1 MIDAASLSAEAS
13 SFVASTISGSAPHV
27 VFVFVFAVAAS
38 DAGLRLFCVLFVH
51 LDNNSRQPFMHTHT
65 HARAVT

>member
-1 MIDAASLSAEAS
+1 MIDAASLSVAAS

-27 VFVFVFAVAAS
+27 VFVFAVAAA

-51 LDNNSRQPFMHTHT
+51 LDNNSRQPFIHTHT